1 MESSLELLVQAITSS
16 DKRHE
21 KWTDLLKLK
30 KVRKEQMICRLD
42 LLTRRQVRKRIICSV
57 LVVYLLHSLV
67 DPEHVGQFQGLFTLS
82 LQYF

>member
-16 DKRHE
+16 DKHHE
-21 KWTDLLKLK
+21 KWTDLLKVK
-30 KVRKEQMICRLD
+30 KVRKEQMIRRLD